1 MCVGTREIER
11 GLVHGRDA
19 LTSTALAAASLFA
32 SVVWFVLHDRS
43 HANVVGTALVVAA
56 ALSMSWPGPAV

>member
-1 MCVGTREIER
+1 VWARARSNAGWCTAATR
-11 GLVHGRDA
+11 
-19 LTSTALAAASLFA
+19 LFA